1 MRSCV
6 VAFSCN
12 WRLYDNRQ
20 KITCFERHHP
30 DNRMMLRIDDTKT
43 KFWSC
48 NDEIHGWHT
57 IAHAHTQTH
66 SSRSTEWWLIEGQH
80 QRRSMQII
88 SNCQRRKQNRVKISI
103 DKVFLPVDDGQIREK
118 IKLFSFDSI
127 ASCLRHVVDLQIIHS
142 STKWTMTA
150 NFKMLRIVHKVLVSK
165 KIVFRYFSSHSISV
179 ASTCSLIY
187 FWFWIEDKNVVSVRV
202 SATTMCSK
210 NIRSSG
216 MDQRQICDERK
227 DFFDQPKI
235 PTNSF
240 ELLLHVN
247 RQQPPHFTFFFAFDS
262 PRFFSFL
269 YSLSLSLTHSALLL
283 LLVCRGIF
291 CARFFRL
298 SQQMRARINAPRD
311 VSDCVHWYDE
321 SL

>member
-1 MRSCV
+1 M
-6 VAFSCN
+6 
-12 WRLYDNRQ
+12 
-20 KITCFERHHP
+20 TCFERHHP

-43 KFWSC
+43 KFWSG

-227 DFFDQPKI
+227 DFFW
-235 PTNSF
+235 PTENTN
-240 ELLLHVN
+240 ELIWIVVACKSSTAAAFYIFL
-247 RQQPPHFTFFFAFDS
+247 RFRFAEI
-262 PRFFSFL
+262 FL
-269 YSLSLSLTHSALLL
+269 ISLLSLSLTQSLSLALATCLSWHFLCSIFPFITANASENKRAKRCFWLCALIRWIALMAKSCRNYQIVQQHS
-283 LLVCRGIF
+283 
-291 CARFFRL
+291 
-298 SQQMRARINAPRD
+298 N
-311 VSDCVHWYDE
+311 
-321 SL
+321 